1 MPVVV
6 WHGRVI
12 RYAFAGSWHETD
24 ANPDRALSQRRT
36 AVAAFAVLA
45 AVLGRIAGH
54 WWLRRRINHEHF
66 LVGDLLVLPFAAAT
80 ATTGVTGHSTLLAYF
95 APTTLG
101 VLAFSLLV
109 LPAISWMGEPS
120 APRGPDPQEPEHT
133 PRIPT
138 TTCATGRSGNGSGE
152 GQRGL
157 SERPTMWIWTI

>member
-80 ATTGVTGHSTLLAYF
+80 ATTGVTGHSTLLVYI

-109 LPAISWMGEPS
+109 LPAIPWMGEPS

-133 PRIPT
+133 PHPDYDMRNRPI
-138 TTCATGRSGNGSGE
+138 
-152 GQRGL
+152 GQRL
-157 SERPTMWIWTI
+157 W